1 MSPEGGSQ
9 MENLR
14 VMLKAEKVEA
24 DVLIVN
30 QWKVS
35 FASDGRCIE
44 DAWAPAR
51 MNMNRVE

>member
-24 DVLIVN
+24 DILIVN